1 LPGTFPEKEMR
12 MCWSLMCSAAGA
24 GGRAGTGV
32 EPAAAA
38 TLGEELAG
46 AAVEAG
52 LLHATVVRRSPRAA
66 AAAAAE
72 RFVLIGTSAGIL
84 FVRAQ

>member
-1 LPGTFPEKEMR
+1 
-12 MCWSLMCSAAGA
+12 MCSATGAGA
-24 GGRAGTGV
+24 GAGTGV
-32 EPAAAA
+32 EAAAAA
-38 TLGEELAG
+38 TLGEEFAG
-46 AAVEAG
+46 AGVEAG

-72 RFVLIGTSAGIL
+72 RFVLIGTSGAIL